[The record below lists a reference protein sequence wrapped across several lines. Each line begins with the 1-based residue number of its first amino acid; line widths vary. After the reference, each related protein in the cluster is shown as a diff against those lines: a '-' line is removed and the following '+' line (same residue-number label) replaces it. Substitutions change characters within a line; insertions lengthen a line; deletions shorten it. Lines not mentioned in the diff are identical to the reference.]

1 MKSRATAPSGSGSFS
16 GEGVVDLN
24 ASGALQR
31 LRRRYQT
38 DIFARDAF
46 DGRGVQ
52 RGAVVPDADTE
63 RAPVEPVIDAIQS
76 ASQTLKKLIK
86 VNELT
91 RADAEAANVAMQSQL
106 ANERHA
112 AQNLRTELDNMRQEL
127 ARVAAEKATSEQ
139 DYEEAM
145 LFLRERLEKTER
157 DLRISTE
164 LLSVFSEK
172 INAELAEAL
181 LLAED
186 IISTAHSR

>member
-16 GEGVVDLN
+16 GEGVFDMN

-46 DGRGVQ
+46 DGGRFQ
-52 RGAVVPDADTE
+52 SEVVVSDANTE
-63 RAPVEPVIDAIQS
+63 RTPVEPVIDAIQT
-76 ASQTLKKLIK
+76 ASQTLRKLIK

-91 RADAEAANVAMQSQL
+91 RADAEAANVSMQSQL

-112 AQNLRTELDNMRQEL
+112 AQNLRSELDNMRQEL
-127 ARVAAEKATSEQ
+127 ARVAAEKAASEQ

-164 LLSVFSEK
+164 LLSAFSEK

-186 IISTAHSR
+186 IISSAHSR

>member
-46 DGRGVQ
+46 DGRGFQ

>member
-1 MKSRATAPSGSGSFS
+1 M
-16 GEGVVDLN
+16 DLN

-46 DGRGVQ
+46 DGRGFQ